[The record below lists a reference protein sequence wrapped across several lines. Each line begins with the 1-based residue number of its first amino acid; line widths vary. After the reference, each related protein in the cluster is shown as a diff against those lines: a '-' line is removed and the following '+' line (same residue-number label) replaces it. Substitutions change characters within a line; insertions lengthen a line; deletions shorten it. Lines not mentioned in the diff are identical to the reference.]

1 AMDNRTERR
10 CSTTGALRLLL
21 TVANSVAVLIVAFT
35 VISFAAEPTPTQQ
48 ATPQWT
54 KLVQA
59 AKGEG
64 TVVIGTASGDYYRE
78 VVGAAF
84 RKEFGIKV
92 EQIQG
97 SASRITQKVVLEH
110 KAGANSVDVWVLPT
124 SGIVGVLAPS
134 GAVTQLEPFLIV
146 PDVINPSNWVD
157 GKLPFVDKGR
167 TALRVGSG
175 LRPIFAYNTKLVPP
189 KEVPK
194 SIEELMTNPRWKNK
208 VVAGHPSGGSSAA
221 TITRLL
227 LALQGEEFVRRYA
240 ANKNFS
246 FLPGIN
252 TQLEL
257 MNTARGTY
265 EILLG
270 TNAAF
275 VEDLRKEGLPLDFK
289 SIVNEIPGGHAT
301 STSVAIA
308 TNPPHPNAA
317 KLFANWVLSRKA
329 ISMIAEL
336 RVEYPMRTDAKVSN
350 LHPEIRPRPNTLN
363 TDTEEE
369 LARRDKLE
377 DRVLQLFKEMGR

>member
-1 AMDNRTERR
+1 MHELFQSRR
-10 CSTTGALRLLL
+10 HGTVAAKTGALRRLAMASSWVVV
-21 TVANSVAVLIVAFT
+21 TMA
-35 VISFAAEPTPTQQ
+35 FAAIAFAVEPTSTQQ
-48 ATPQWT
+48 PTPWA
-54 KLVQA
+54 KLVSA
-59 AKGEG
+59 AKTEG

-78 VVGAAF
+78 VLGAAF
-84 RKEFGIKV
+84 QKEFGITV

-110 KAGANSVDVWVLPT
+110 KAGVNSVDVWVLPS

-134 GAVTQLEPFLIV
+134 GAVTQLEPSLIV
-146 PDVINPSNWVD
+146 ADVTNPNNWVG
-157 GKLPFVDKGR
+157 GKLPFLDKRR
-167 TALRVGSG
+167 TALRAAAG
-175 LRPIFAYNTKLVPP
+175 LRPILAYNTKLVAPN
-189 KEVPK
+189 EVPK
-194 SIEELMTNPRWKNK
+194 SIEELMTNPKWKNK

-227 LALQGEEFVRRYA
+227 LALKGEEFVRRYA

-265 EILLG
+265 EVLLG

-275 VEDLRKEGLPLDFK
+275 VEDLRKQGLPLDFK
-289 SIVNEIPGGHAT
+289 STVNEIPGGHAT

-308 TNPPHPNAA
+308 TKPPHPNAA

-329 ISMIAEL
+329 ISM
-336 RVEYPMRTDAKVSN
+336 
-350 LHPEIRPRPNTLN
+350 
-363 TDTEEE
+363 
-369 LARRDKLE
+369 
-377 DRVLQLFKEMGR
+377 